1 VPSLTDGEIRRALKQ
16 VEQTGKQLS
25 LVDGEGHGTGRLVLV
40 MKPMPTRVT
49 ADWMAQQWRDQ
60 KRLKKKL
67 GSYPSMSLSK
77 AREVFTRDFA
87 DMIQKGRSIKIA
99 GDTRPGTVADL
110 FEAYVAHLKASGKS
124 SWKEAEKGLNKIADT
139 LGRNRPA
146 RDIEPDEITDLI
158 RPIYDRGKRSMA
170 DHVRSYIRSAYSWGL
185 KSEHDYRSAS
195 QRRFRLVYNPAAG
208 IPTEPKNVGTR
219 WLDEEEFMRLYR
231 WLECPD
237 APVHPPYTR
246 AVRIL
251 MLTGQRVEEIARLA
265 AECRVGGMLGGKAG
279 VLHLHLGDGHRKLEM
294 LFRLIKE
301 TEIPP
306 TQVIP
311 THVNRNPQLLEE
323 GIAFVN
329 QGGYV
334 DLTAGI
340 DPEPKDNSE
349 TSIAAAIHLF
359 LEKKVPLTHITIS
372 SDSNGSLPVFN
383 QRGNLIGLTIAT
395 QKSLLE
401 NFRYLIKKNILSLE
415 DALKLFSANPALFYK
430 LKQKGEIIEGKDAD
444 ILLFDKDYN
453 ITDFFVNGR
462 KMISEGRL
470 VAKGTFSKP

>member
-49 ADWMAQQWRDQ
+49 ADWMAQQWRDR

-87 DMIQKGRSIKIA
+87 DTIQKGRSIKIA
-99 GDTRPGTVADL
+99 GDTRSGTVADL
-110 FEAYVAHLKASGKS
+110 FEAYVADLKASGKP

-170 DHVRSYIRSAYSWGL
+170 DHVRSYIRSAYSWGM

-195 QRRFRLVYNPAAG
+195 QRRFRLLYNPAAG
-208 IPTEPKNVGTR
+208 IPTEPKKVGTR
-219 WLDEEEFMRLYR
+219 WLDEEEFLRLYR

-237 APVHPPYTR
+237 TPVHPPYTR

-251 MLTGQRVEEIARLA
+251 MLTGQRVEEIVRLHVDQWDAGERIIDWSKTKNGKPHAIPVPEIA
-265 AECRVGGMLGGKAG
+265 AE
-279 VLHLHLGDGHRKLEM
+279 
-294 LFRLIKE
+294 LIESIK
-301 TEIPP
+301 PNAHGWFFPSAMDP
-306 TQVIP
+306 TKPVSHGTLYSFMWRQREREVIP
-311 THVNRNPQLLEE
+311 VVTNRDLRRTWKTLAGQAGLSKEIRDRIQNHTLQDVSSKSYDRWNYMPEKRV
-323 GIAFVN
+323 AMKKWNTFVQAMLN
-329 QGGYV
+329 KKR
-334 DLTAGI
+334 
-340 DPEPKDNSE
+340 PKPAKE
-349 TSIAAAIHLF
+349 KHAPSIHTGA
-359 LEKKVPLTHITIS
+359 
-372 SDSNGSLPVFN
+372 
-383 QRGNLIGLTIAT
+383 
-395 QKSLLE
+395 
-401 NFRYLIKKNILSLE
+401 E
-415 DALKLFSANPALFYK
+415 DAAQRA
-430 LKQKGEIIEGKDAD
+430 A
-444 ILLFDKDYN
+444 
-453 ITDFFVNGR
+453 
-462 KMISEGRL
+462 
-470 VAKGTFSKP
+470 